1 MNLKRENLDD
11 YSAVEKAIVNALN
24 AA

>member
-1 MNLKRENLDD
+1 MNPKRENLDD